1 MQTTTATDPGQILAN
16 YGARVA
22 KARQSLLT
30 LGHLSENDLA
40 ALQRE
45 RLIDLVSHHYY
56 NPYNDTYRR
65 VVQRHGLDWGE
76 PATGATS
83 GVFGRFF
90 TRRVTTPLATQ
101 HIPVPAAI
109 SATELLGMLPIVDK
123 SLLVE
128 GRYHE
133 RPAVPL
139 DQIAFIP
146 ASSGTT
152 TGMRGYTALSRKAVW
167 SFGVEQ
173 TLWIELLAGIDP
185 LTMPGY
191 LVAHFK
197 RNDPAD
203 ARTSATY
210 SAFSPMSQM
219 APHLI
224 ALGSTQDTIAEHIA
238 HLRKPVR
245 WAFCSPHFFRQLVAR
260 SSPDDLRGIAL
271 KSVFWG
277 GGNLSPDERDAI
289 VRGLGIEHALG
300 IYAVSEVGIAA
311 LQIDDDLPYATLPD
325 RALLEV
331 VGEHGGHVAP
341 GETGAMVLTSLTN
354 DATPILRFRIGDE
367 ARSLGSYLKHTAA
380 WRDLGVTLPTPEW
393 SERGYLT
400 MGLVRHATFFDNV
413 TRAGGLIIGDGKVSY
428 DDVAAMQQAM
438 AQAGTP
444 VAVFQLAKRLAPDGR
459 HEVVVRV
466 EAPPDQADR
475 ARTNALAAVRLS
487 HQLAYLFDD
496 GELPPPVIEVL
507 APGAIGQGQFKVPPI
522 VDETRQPAKTQA

>member
-1 MQTTTATDPGQILAN
+1 MQTATTGLDQSRVN
-16 YGARVA
+16 FGARVA

-30 LGHLSENDLA
+30 LGHLSETDLA

-238 HLRKPVR
+238 RLRAPTE
-245 WAFCSPHFFRQLVAR
+245 WSMSSPHFYRQVLAR
-260 SSPDDLRGIAL
+260 ANPDELRGLAL
-271 KSVFWG
+271 KVVFYAG
-277 GGNLSPDERDAI
+277 GGQSAEDRETTM
-289 VRGLGIEHALG
+289 RGLGLRHSLG
-300 IYAVSEVGIAA
+300 LYANSEMGIAA
-311 LQIDDDLPYATLPD
+311 LQIDDNLPYATLPD

-331 VGEHGGHVAP
+331 LDDQERPVAP
-341 GETGAMVLTSLTN
+341 GETGVVVLTSLTN
-354 DATPILRFRIGDE
+354 DGTPILRFRVGDE
-367 ARSLGSYLKHTAA
+367 VRHLGRPNSEAGL

-393 SERGYLT
+393 SERSYLA

-507 APGAIGQGQFKVPPI
+507 APGALGAGKLKVPPI
-522 VDETRQPAKTQA
+522 VDETRRPVA